1 MKVDIEA
8 LETFNRLAQ
17 SGAER
22 AAQSFTDLSGV
33 ETVVDVT
40 SVDVTTIDDLGRGL
54 VDGDHVGV
62 RVGYEG
68 GIDGSSVLVFSRE
81 NAERIT
87 DHVMPARM
95 ATDGVAESG
104 LKEVGNILLGGFV
117 NGWADRS
124 GEATHLTP
132 PTYVEGRGEAL
143 LPEDPS
149 TWSDNGT
156 VFSITSQLRT
166 VGEVIDFDVYLF
178 PQRDSFERLVD
189 EGGSTA
195 ASPVP
200 VERLTVLDSM
210 TEHGAKQASDKI
222 TTMTGIE
229 TEVSVS
235 QLSFVPVEDV
245 ASRVPEEQLMA
256 VVLEF
261 EGPPSGYVVIA
272 FDEESAHELA
282 DAMVPV
288 DGEFGSVH
296 RSAIEEI
303 GNLMT
308 SGFVDGWANY
318 LERKTEISPP
328 ELVTDYGP
336 AVLTSVAAR
345 LGHAQEYVFVHD
357 STISTPNES
366 FHCELYALPNEA
378 ELREALESIS
388 AEDAAAIS
396 DAQLRMT
403 KSYDE
408 LQ

>member
-1 MKVDIEA
+1 
-8 LETFNRLAQ
+8 
-17 SGAER
+17 
-22 AAQSFTDLSGV
+22 
-33 ETVVDVT
+33 
-40 SVDVTTIDDLGRGL
+40 
-54 VDGDHVGV
+54 
-62 RVGYEG
+62 
-68 GIDGSSVLVFSRE
+68 
-81 NAERIT
+81 
-87 DHVMPARM
+87 
-95 ATDGVAESG
+95 
-104 LKEVGNILLGGFV
+104 LLGGFV

-132 PTYVEGRGEAL
+132 PAFVEGRGRDL
-143 LPEDPS
+143 LPADPW
-149 TWSDNGT
+149 TWSEDGT
-156 VFSITSQLRT
+156 VFSIASQLRT

-200 VERLTVLDSM
+200 LERLTVLDSM
-210 TEHGAKQASDKI
+210 TEHGARQASDKI

-235 QLSFVPVEDV
+235 QLRFVPIEDA
-245 ASRVPEEQLMA
+245 ASRVPDKELMS

-261 EGPPSGYVVIA
+261 EGPPSGYVVIG
-272 FDEESAHELA
+272 FDRDSAREIA
-282 DAMVPV
+282 NAMVPV

-296 RSAIEEI
+296 RSAIQEI

-328 ELVTDYGP
+328 ELVTDHGP
-336 AVLTSVAAR
+336 AVITSVAAR
-345 LGHAQEYVFVHD
+345 LGHAQEYVFVYD

-396 DAQLRMT
+396 DAQLQMT
-403 KSYDE
+403 KSYDD

>member
-1 MKVDIEA
+1 MNVDIAA
-8 LETFNRLAQ
+8 LETFNRLAR

-22 AAQSFTDLSGV
+22 AAQSFTELSGV
-33 ETVVDVT
+33 ETVVEVT
-40 SVDVTTIDDLGRGL
+40 SIDVTTVGDLGRGL
-54 VDGDHVGV
+54 ADGDYVGV
-62 RVGYEG
+62 QVGYEG
-68 GIDGSSVLVFSRE
+68 GIDGSSVLVFGRE
-81 NAERIT
+81 SAGRIT
-87 DHVMPARM
+87 DHVMPAGL
-95 ATDGVAESG
+95 AGEGLSESG

-132 PTYVEGRGEAL
+132 PTFVEGRGEDL
-143 LPEDPS
+143 LPADPS
-149 TWSDNGT
+149 TWSESGT

-178 PQRDSFERLVD
+178 PRRDSFERLVND
-189 EGGSTA
+189 GTRAE
-195 ASPVP
+195 SPVP
-200 VERLTVLDSM
+200 IERLAVLDSM
-210 TEHGAKQASDKI
+210 TQHGAEQASDKI

-229 TEVSVS
+229 TEVSIS
-235 QLSFVPVEDV
+235 QLSFVPLEDV
-245 ASRVPEEQLMA
+245 ASRVPEEELMA

-272 FDEESAHELA
+272 FDRESAHELA

-366 FHCELYALPNEA
+366 FNCELYALPNEA
-378 ELREALESIS
+378 ELRAALQSIS
-388 AEDAAAIS
+388 VEDAAAIS

-403 KSYDE
+403 KSYDD

>member
-40 SVDVTTIDDLGRGL
+40 SIDVTTIDDLGRGL
-54 VDGDHVGV
+54 TDDEYVGV
-62 RVGYEG
+62 QVGYNG
-68 GIDGSSVLVFSRE
+68 GIDGGSVLVFGRE

-87 DHVMPARM
+87 DHVMPAPL
-95 ATDGVAESG
+95 ATEGLSESG

-132 PTYVEGRGEAL
+132 PTFVEGRGNDL

-149 TWSDNGT
+149 TWNDSGT

-178 PQRDSFERLVD
+178 PRRDSFKRLVD
-189 EGGSTA
+189 EGGTKTD
-195 ASPVP
+195 SPVP
-200 VERLTVLDSM
+200 IERLAVLDSM
-210 TEHGAKQASDKI
+210 TQHGAEQASDKI

-229 TEVSVS
+229 TEVSIS
-235 QLSFVPVEDV
+235 QLSFVPIEDV
-245 ASRVPEEQLMA
+245 ASRVPDKEMMA
-256 VVLEF
+256 VVIEF

-272 FDEESAHELA
+272 FDRASAHELA
-282 DAMVPV
+282 NAMVPV

-328 ELVTDYGP
+328 ELVTDHGP
-336 AVLTSVAAR
+336 AILTSVAAR

-378 ELREALESIS
+378 ELRAALESIS
-388 AEDAAAIS
+388 VEEAAAIS